1 MSTTRRSV
9 TATFL
14 ALLFVATGVFGVWL
28 MTGSGVFA
36 SSSPLLEG
44 PLPAA
49 AGTIPSGQAAGGAL
63 PLASNIQVSQPRDPF
78 APLTSEPPVTSS
90 TLPGETT
97 TTQPGG
103 TTSTL
108 PGETTTTQPGE
119 TTTTTTG
126 GYDPEGTRVVLLE
139 IREEGGLDKA
149 VVTVDGVT
157 HVVGVG
163 ETFADSFKVV
173 SLSES
178 SGVFLYGDSAFT
190 LSIGQAILK

>member
-1 MSTTRRSV
+1 MSTARRSL
-9 TATFL
+9 TATSL

-28 MTGSGVFA
+28 LTGSGVFA
-36 SSSPLLEG
+36 SSAPSLDG
-44 PLPAA
+44 PLPAVT
-49 AGTIPSGQAAGGAL
+49 GTIPSGQASAGAL
-63 PLASNIQVSQPRDPF
+63 PLAANIQVSQPRDPF

-97 TTQPGG
+97 TT
-103 TTSTL
+103 TL
-108 PGETTTTQPGE
+108 PGETTTTTEGF
-119 TTTTTTG
+119 
-126 GYDPEGTRVVLLE
+126 DPEGTRVVLLE

-149 VVTVDGVT
+149 VITVDGVT
-157 HVVGVG
+157 YVVGVG

-190 LSIGQAILK
+190 LSVGQAILK